1 MDDSD
6 DRLALEQQLLRA
18 PFDAALRARYADALL
33 AAAAWDEA
41 LQQAELL
48 QQQGPQSPAGPLR
61 AARALLGRGE
71 REEALRRY
79 GQARRLEG
87 FAPDDA
93 LEALVAE
100 AQPSNE
106 APGHGAGR
114 PRLQVVGGGGA
125 AADVRAIQQVS
136 EEKVRFSSIVGM
148 EDLKK
153 TIRLKIIEPYLNPG
167 LFARFRMGSGGGL
180 LLYGAPGC
188 GKTMLARAVAN
199 ECSAAFVPVGIS
211 DVLNMYVGESE
222 RNLAAMFDKA
232 RSQAP
237 AVLFFDELDALA
249 YARSKS
255 QGNTTRTVVNEFLSQ
270 LDGIG
275 RENRGVLV
283 LAATNMPWD
292 VDGAMKRPGRFSR
305 QVFVPP
311 PDAAARAE
319 MLRIKLTGVP
329 VEADLSLD
337 VVARRAEH
345 YSGADIDGL
354 IELAKESA
362 LHDSLGGKE
371 RGLTAADFDAALERM
386 QPSTLDWL
394 RTVRNVVKYAGD
406 DGSYKDVEQYLKRV
420 KLL

>member
-48 QQQGPQSPAGPLR
+48 VQQGAQSAAGPLR

-79 GQARRLEG
+79 AQARRLEG
-87 FAPDDA
+87 FTPDDA

-100 AQPSNE
+100 AQPANE
-106 APGHGAGR
+106 APGPGTGR

-199 ECSAAFVPVGIS
+199 ECGAAFVPVGIS

-337 VVARRAEH
+337 AVARRAEH

-362 LHDSLGGKE
+362 LHDSLGGQE